1 METSESRSLMATGN
15 RRSASSAAGF
25 GRRPCTVSH
34 RWVATERPAARPAAR
49 RKYCM
54 RRAFRGPL
62 CRPARS
68 ST

>member
-1 METSESRSLMATGN
+1 MVTGN
-15 RRSASSAAGF
+15 RRSASSAAGS
-25 GRRPCTVSH
+25 GWQPCAVSH
-34 RWVATERPAARPAAR
+34 RWVATERPAACPAAR

-54 RRAFRGPL
+54 RKAFRGPL